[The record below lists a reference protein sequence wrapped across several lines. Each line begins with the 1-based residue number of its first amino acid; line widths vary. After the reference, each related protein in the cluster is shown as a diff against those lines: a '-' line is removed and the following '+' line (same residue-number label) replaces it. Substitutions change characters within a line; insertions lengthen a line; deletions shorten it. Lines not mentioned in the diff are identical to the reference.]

1 MATLQEQLEKANKLN
16 EKTLITNLF
25 TFIRSIEKQ
34 LVKLN
39 KEQIHEFS
47 SDIYGNALGFY
58 SRATEYITTN
68 DALLGKGNKIKREG
82 DPFDMEDTGD
92 FLKQLYAKVSKDFIT
107 FGSTDPKTDLILE
120 NESLLSKE
128 LFGLT
133 DENLTKVI
141 KNVILPFYQSHVRT
155 ILGYDVQ

>member
-1 MATLQEQLEKANKLN
+1 MATLQEQLEKVNKLD
-16 EKTLITNLF
+16 EETLVKTLF
-25 TFIRSIEKQ
+25 AFIRSIEKQ

-68 DALLGKGNKIKREG
+68 NALLGRGNKIKREG
-82 DPFDMEDTGD
+82 DPFDMDDTGD
-92 FLKQLYAKVSKDFIT
+92 FLSRLYAKVSKDFIT
-107 FGSTDPKTDLILE
+107 FGSSDPKTDTILE

-141 KNVILPFYQSHVRT
+141 KNVILPFYQDHVRS
-155 ILGYDVQ
+155 ILGL

>member
-1 MATLQEQLEKANKLN
+1 MAGLEEQLEYVNSIN
-16 EKTLITNLF
+16 EKSLVATLF
-25 TFIRSIEKQ
+25 DFVRSIESQ
-34 LVKLN
+34 LVSLN
-39 KEQIHEFS
+39 KEQLNEFS

-92 FLKQLYAKVSKDFIT
+92 FLARLYAKVSKDFIT

-141 KNVILPFYQSHVRT
+141 KKVILPFLQDHIRNT
-155 ILGYDVQ
+155 LKI